1 MLLSKHCD
9 AMACDPLIAASDVL
23 VLRALELVGK
33 RVVRQDRSR
42 YKRLGNLPWFEAH
55 CLWRVDPTTLD
66 KALADA
72 WSMVP
77 IVVRSWPCSELDS
90 AQLRA
95 ILDRYVR
102 ELVGSQRGHEIAELA
117 YCLEAWR

>member
-1 MLLSKHCD
+1 MGCD
-9 AMACDPLIAASDVL
+9 QLTAACDVL

-42 YKRLGNLPWFEAH
+42 YKRLGSRPWFEAH
-55 CLWRVDPTTLD
+55 CLWRVDPMTLE

-77 IVVRSWPCSELDS
+77 TVVHNYPCGEIDGP
-90 AQLRA
+90 QLIA
-95 ILDRYVR
+95 VLDRYVR
-102 ELVGSQRGHEIAELA
+102 ELVASQRGHEVADLS